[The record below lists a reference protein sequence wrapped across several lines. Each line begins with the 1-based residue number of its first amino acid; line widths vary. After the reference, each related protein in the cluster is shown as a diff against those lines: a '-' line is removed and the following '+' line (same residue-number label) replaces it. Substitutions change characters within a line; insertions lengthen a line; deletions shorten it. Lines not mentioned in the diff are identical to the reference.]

1 MHISGWRM
9 EKGYADRNLRAIIE
23 EKEALGKEGTPM
35 IEFSR
40 SALLLGEEA
49 MERLQKAH
57 VAVFGVG
64 GVGAACVE
72 ALARGGIGKLTLVDD
87 DTVSL
92 SNINRQFPAL
102 HSTVGLPKA
111 QVMRERCLDIH
122 PEMQVEC
129 RQIFF
134 SADTAGQF
142 DFSAFDY
149 VVDAIDTVSAKI
161 LLIELAHK
169 ASTPII
175 SALGAGNKMDPTRFQ
190 AADIYETSVCPLA
203 RALRGQLRKRGIER
217 HRVVYSTE
225 TPMETRKVIVEN
237 GRHLP
242 GSLSFVPPV
251 MGMILAGEVI
261 KSLIRVE
268 A

>member
-1 MHISGWRM
+1 
-9 EKGYADRNLRAIIE
+9 
-23 EKEALGKEGTPM
+23 M

-49 MERLQKAH
+49 IDRLLQSH

-87 DTVSL
+87 DTVSP

-102 HSTVGLPKA
+102 HSTIGLPKA
-111 QVMRERCLDIH
+111 QVMGDRCRDIN
-122 PEMQVEC
+122 PGICIEI
-129 RQIFF
+129 RQMFYCQET
-134 SADTAGQF
+134 ADQI
-142 DFSAFDY
+142 DLSAFDY
-149 VVDAIDTVSAKI
+149 IVDAIDTISAKI
-161 LLIELAHK
+161 LLIESAHRTG
-169 ASTPII
+169 TPII

-190 AADIYETSVCPLA
+190 ISDIYQTTVCPLA
-203 RALRGQLRKRGIER
+203 RALRGHLRKRGIEA
-217 HRVVYSTE
+217 HPVVYSTE
-225 TPMETRKVIVEN
+225 PPMETREVIVEN

-251 MGMILAGEVI
+251 MGMILAGQVI
-261 KSLIRVE
+261 KEI
-268 A
+268 AGI

>member
-1 MHISGWRM
+1 
-9 EKGYADRNLRAIIE
+9 
-23 EKEALGKEGTPM
+23 M

-49 MERLQKAH
+49 IRRLLQSH

-72 ALARGGIGKLTLVDD
+72 ALARGGVGRLTLVDD
-87 DTVSL
+87 DTVSP

-102 HSTVGLPKA
+102 HSTIGLPKA
-111 QVMRERCLDIH
+111 QVMKSRCMDIN
-122 PEMQVEC
+122 PGIQVDV
-129 RQIFF
+129 RQMFYCQET
-134 SADTAGQF
+134 ADQVDLSQF
-142 DFSAFDY
+142 DY
-149 VVDAIDTVSAKI
+149 IVDAIDTVSAKI
-161 LLIELAHK
+161 LLIESAHR
-169 ASTPII
+169 AGIPII

-190 AADIYETSVCPLA
+190 VSDIYSTSVCPLA
-203 RALRGQLRKRGIER
+203 RALRGQLRKRGIDA
-217 HRVVYSTE
+217 HPVVYSTE
-225 TPMETRKVIVEN
+225 PPMETREVIVEN

-261 KSLIRVE
+261 KKI
-268 A
+268 AGMK

>member
-1 MHISGWRM
+1 
-9 EKGYADRNLRAIIE
+9 
-23 EKEALGKEGTPM
+23 M

-49 MERLQKAH
+49 IQRLLQSH

-72 ALARGGIGKLTLVDD
+72 ALARGGVGKLTLVDD

-102 HSTVGLPKA
+102 HSTIGLPKA
-111 QVMRERCLDIH
+111 LVMRDRCLDIN
-122 PEMQVEC
+122 PGMQVEA
-129 RQIFF
+129 RQMFYCQET
-134 SADTAGQF
+134 ADQMDLSQF
-142 DFSAFDY
+142 DY
-149 VVDAIDTVSAKI
+149 IVDAIDTVSAKI
-161 LLIELAHK
+161 LLIESAHR
-169 ASTPII
+169 AGIPII

-190 AADIYETSVCPLA
+190 VSDIYSTSVCPLA
-203 RALRGQLRKRGIER
+203 RALRGQLRKRGITA

-225 TPMETRKVIVEN
+225 PPMETREVIVEN

-261 KSLIRVE
+261 KKI
-268 A
+268 AGMK

>member
-1 MHISGWRM
+1 
-9 EKGYADRNLRAIIE
+9 
-23 EKEALGKEGTPM
+23 M

-40 SALLLGEEA
+40 SALLLGDET
-49 MERLQKAH
+49 MEKLYRAH

-87 DTVSL
+87 DAVSL

-102 HSTVGLPKA
+102 HSTIGMYKA
-111 QVMRERCLDIH
+111 EVMKNRCLDIN
-122 PEMQVEC
+122 PAIQVETKC
-129 RQIFF
+129 CFYCGE
-134 SADTAGQF
+134 TAGEF
-142 DFSAFDY
+142 DLSQYDY
-149 VVDAIDTVSAKI
+149 IVDAIDTVSAKI
-161 LLIELAHK
+161 LLIESAHG
-169 ASTPII
+169 ADTPII

-203 RALRGQLRKRGIER
+203 RALRGQLRKRGIAA

-225 TPMETRKVIVEN
+225 PPMETREVIVEK

-261 KSLIRVE
+261 RDLADR
-268 A
+268 

>member
-1 MHISGWRM
+1 
-9 EKGYADRNLRAIIE
+9 
-23 EKEALGKEGTPM
+23 M

-49 MERLQKAH
+49 IQRLLQSH

-72 ALARGGIGKLTLVDD
+72 ALARGGVGKLTLVDD

-102 HSTVGLPKA
+102 HSTIGLPKA
-111 QVMRERCLDIH
+111 LVMRDRCLDIN
-122 PEMQVEC
+122 PGMQVEA
-129 RQIFF
+129 RQMFYCQET
-134 SADTAGQF
+134 ADQMDLSQF
-142 DFSAFDY
+142 DY
-149 VVDAIDTVSAKI
+149 IVDAIDTVSAKI
-161 LLIELAHK
+161 LLIESAHRVN
-169 ASTPII
+169 TPII

-190 AADIYETSVCPLA
+190 VSDIYETSVCPLA
-203 RALRGQLRKRGIER
+203 RALRGQLRKRGITA

-225 TPMETRKVIVEN
+225 IPMETREVIVEN

-261 KSLIRVE
+261 KKI
-268 A
+268 AGMK